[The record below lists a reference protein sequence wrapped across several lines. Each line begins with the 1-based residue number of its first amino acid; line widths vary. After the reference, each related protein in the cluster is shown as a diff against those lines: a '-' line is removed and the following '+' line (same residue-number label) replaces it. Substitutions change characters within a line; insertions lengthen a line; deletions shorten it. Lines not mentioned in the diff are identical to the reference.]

1 VHSALIDYD
10 LSQFTEIAGTFDETE
25 VCHRVVEGLHDEAL
39 GYELVGLYLL
49 DERNN
54 DRVLVAGVGLAQ
66 DGAGERIPAGRGLS
80 EQAIR
85 EPGNQGPVAGVQ
97 QVAQAPHRH
106 AQGAFVANLKNLLG
120 KVEVMRSSDWS
131 RPRSKDGHGSRAVGP
146 EDDAFGGQV
155 ASRDGHAIVLSC

>member
-1 VHSALIDYD
+1 MHSALIDYD

-66 DGAGERIPAGRGLS
+66 NGAGERIPAGRGLS
-80 EQAIR
+80 EQAMCR
-85 EPGNQGPVAGVQ
+85 ELETFGAAGVLDER
-97 QVAQAPHRH
+97 VTAKLAE
-106 AQGAFVANLKNLLG
+106 AEAEYDEVKVLL
-120 KVEVMRSSDWS
+120 E
-131 RPRSKDGHGSRAVGP
+131 A
-146 EDDAFGGQV
+146 A
-155 ASRDGHAIVLSC
+155 RDGR

>member
-54 DRVLVAGVGLAQ
+54 DCVLVAGVGLAQ

-80 EQAIR
+80 EQAMCR
-85 EPGNQGPVAGVQ
+85 ELETFGAAGVLDGR
-97 QVAQAPHRH
+97 VTAKLAE
-106 AQGAFVANLKNLLG
+106 AEAEYDEVKVLL
-120 KVEVMRSSDWS
+120 E
-131 RPRSKDGHGSRAVGP
+131 AV
-146 EDDAFGGQV
+146 
-155 ASRDGHAIVLSC
+155 RDGR